1 MINVPHKTRLYR
13 SEAWFVFE
21 DGPDT
26 IALRC
31 SRLSARQDLFING
44 QRYSS
49 RQSYGQF
56 TRHIFMIGLDK
67 FELNLNI
74 ENRQYLT
81 ARLVKND
88 QTRATQNLAPR
99 WLLEKLNKRVG

>member
-13 SEAWFVFE
+13 SEAWFIFE
-21 DGPDT
+21 DGLDT
-26 IALRC
+26 IALRY
-31 SRLSARQDLFING
+31 SRLCSRQDLFLNG

-56 TRHIFMIGLDK
+56 TRHTFLIGQDKYQLD
-67 FELNLNI
+67 LNI

-81 ARLVKND
+81 ARLFKND
-88 QTRATQNLAPR
+88 QIKATQNLAPR
-99 WLLEKLNKRVG
+99 WLLEKLNKRAG